1 MHVVLYERDLH
12 EQYEKLSSYEKIEFR
27 RLGNYLLS
35 HTYMV
40 RFTYDSD
47 EETTLPNA
55 DFNMVMRLFEVLQEY
70 FEVTGWRL
78 SKDDD
83 YGIVS
88 LISEYDNNRFRLDR
102 FTTLFLYVCRL
113 IYEENRENE
122 NSYHVVKTDT
132 SSVVEKMKTLGLLK
146 GGKSTQKERIDAQRT
161 LAHFNIIQK
170 METSPWSG
178 EGNDILILPSI
189 LTIISNQSIN
199 TIKAQLDDMK
209 LSEDS
214 KDENTDKAIAD

>member
-1 MHVVLYERDLH
+1 MWS
-12 EQYEKLSSYEKIEFR
+12 EQYEKLSSYEKGEFR

-35 HTYMV
+35 HTYLV
-40 RFTYDSD
+40 RFTYDPS

-55 DFNMVMRLFEVLQEY
+55 DYNMVMRLFEVFRDY

-78 SKDDD
+78 TKDDT
-83 YGIVS
+83 YGVVS
-88 LISEYDNNRFRLDR
+88 LISEFKHNRYRLDR

-132 SSVVEKMKTLGLLK
+132 ASVVEKMKTLGLLK
-146 GGKSTQKERIDAQRT
+146 NGKSTQKERIDAQRT
-161 LAHFNIIQK
+161 LAHYNIIQK
-170 METSPWSG
+170 MTSSPWSG

-189 LTIISNQSIN
+189 MYIISNQSIN
-199 TIKAQLDDMK
+199 TMKAQLDEMK
-209 LSEDS
+209 LSEDNE
-214 KDENTDKAIAD
+214 DENTEEAVAD

>member
-1 MHVVLYERDLH
+1 MWS
-12 EQYEKLSSYEKIEFR
+12 EQYENLNAYEKGEFR

-40 RFTYDSD
+40 RFTYDPS

-55 DFNMVMRLFEVLQEY
+55 DYNMVMRLFDIFRDY
-70 FEVTGWRL
+70 FEVTGWKL
-78 SKDDD
+78 TKDDT
-83 YGIVS
+83 YGVVA
-88 LISEYDNNRFRLDR
+88 LISEYKHNRFRLDR

-132 SSVVEKMKTLGLLK
+132 ASVVEKMKTLGLLK
-146 GGKSTQKERIDAQRT
+146 GGKSNQKERLDAQSA

-170 METSPWSG
+170 MTSFPWSG
-178 EGNDILILPSI
+178 DGNDILI
-189 LTIISNQSIN
+189 
-199 TIKAQLDDMK
+199 
-209 LSEDS
+209 EDNR
-214 KDENTDKAIAD
+214 DETAEKTAAD

>member
-1 MHVVLYERDLH
+1 MWS

-199 TIKAQLDDMK
+199 TMKAQLDDMK

>member
-1 MHVVLYERDLH
+1 MWS

-178 EGNDILILPSI
+178 EGSDILILPSI

-199 TIKAQLDDMK
+199 TMKAQLDDLK

>member
-1 MHVVLYERDLH
+1 M
-12 EQYEKLSSYEKIEFR
+12 
-27 RLGNYLLS
+27 S

-40 RFTYDSD
+40 RFTYDPG

-55 DFNMVMRLFEVLQEY
+55 DYNMVMRLFEALQEY
-70 FEVTGWRL
+70 FEATGWRL

-88 LISEYDNNRFRLDR
+88 LISEYDNNRYRLDK

-132 SSVVEKMKTLGLLK
+132 SSVVEKMKTLGLLR
-146 GGKSTQKERIDAQRT
+146 GGKSTQKERIDAQRA
-161 LAHFNIIQK
+161 LAHFNIMQK
-170 METSPWSG
+170 MTTSPWSG

-189 LTIISNQSIN
+189 LNIISNQSIN
-199 TIKAQLDDMK
+199 TMKAQLDELK

-214 KDENTDKAIAD
+214 EDENTEKAAAD

>member
-1 MHVVLYERDLH
+1 MWNEK
-12 EQYEKLSSYEKIEFR
+12 YEKLTPYEKGEFK

-40 RFTYDSD
+40 RFTYNSS
-47 EETTLPNA
+47 EETTLPNS
-55 DFNMVMRLFEVLQEY
+55 DYSMVMRLFEVLQEY

-78 SKDDD
+78 EKDDD

-88 LISEYDNNRFRLDR
+88 LISEYDHNRYRLGR
-102 FTTLFLYVCRL
+102 FTTLFLYICRL

-132 SSVVEKMKTLGLLK
+132 VSVIVKMETLGLLK
-146 GGKSTQKERIDAQRT
+146 GRKATQKERIDAQQA

-170 METSPWSG
+170 MESAPWNG
-178 EGNDILILPSI
+178 EGNNILILPSI
-189 LTIISNQSIN
+189 LYIISNQNIN
-199 TIKAQLDDMK
+199 AMKEELEDMRLRDEK
-209 LSEDS
+209 SEES
-214 KDENTDKAIAD
+214 ENENSQKTSAD

>member
-1 MHVVLYERDLH
+1 MWS
-12 EQYEKLSSYEKIEFR
+12 EQYEKLSAYEKGEFR

-40 RFTYDSD
+40 RFTYDPS
-47 EETTLPNA
+47 EETTTPNT
-55 DFNMVMRLFEVLQEY
+55 DYNMVMRLFETLKEY
-70 FEVTGWRL
+70 YEVTGWRL

-83 YGIVS
+83 YGIIS
-88 LISEYDNNRFRLDR
+88 LISEYDNNRFRLDK
-102 FTTLFLYVCRL
+102 FTTLFLYICRL

-132 SSVVEKMKTLGLLK
+132 SFVVEKMKTLGLLK

-170 METSPWSG
+170 MTSSPWSSD
-178 EGNDILILPSI
+178 GNDLLILPSI
-189 LTIISNQSIN
+189 LNIISNQSIN
-199 TIKAQLDDMK
+199 SMKAQLDDLK
-209 LSEDS
+209 LSED
-214 KDENTDKAIAD
+214 KDENTEKTAVN

>member
-1 MHVVLYERDLH
+1 MWSEK
-12 EQYEKLSSYEKIEFR
+12 YEKLSSYEKNEFR

-40 RFTYDSD
+40 RFIYDSG

-55 DFNMVMRLFEVLQEY
+55 DYTMVMRLFEVFREY
-70 FEVTGWRL
+70 FDVTGWRL
-78 SKDDD
+78 TKDDA
-83 YGIVS
+83 YGVVS
-88 LISEYDNNRFRLDR
+88 LISEFNHNRFRLDR

-113 IYEENRENE
+113 IYEENREDE

-132 SSVVEKMKTLGLLK
+132 ASVVEKMKTLGLLK
-146 GGKSTQKERIDAQRT
+146 GGKSNQKERLDAQSA

-170 METSPWSG
+170 MTSSPWSKD
-178 EGNDILILPSI
+178 GNELLILPSI

-199 TIKAQLDDMK
+199 AMKAELDDMK
-209 LSEDS
+209 LAEDS
-214 KDENTDKAIAD
+214 DHETAKETAAD

>member
-1 MHVVLYERDLH
+1 MWS

-55 DFNMVMRLFEVLQEY
+55 DFNMVMRLLEVLQEY

-199 TIKAQLDDMK
+199 TMKAQLDDMK

>member
-1 MHVVLYERDLH
+1 MWS

-83 YGIVS
+83 YGIAS

-178 EGNDILILPSI
+178 EGNDILILPSV

-199 TIKAQLDDMK
+199 TMKAQLDDLK

>member
-1 MHVVLYERDLH
+1 MWS

-83 YGIVS
+83 YGIAS

-146 GGKSTQKERIDAQRT
+146 GGKSTQRERIDTQRT

-199 TIKAQLDDMK
+199 TMKAQLDDLK

>member
-1 MHVVLYERDLH
+1 MWS
-12 EQYEKLSSYEKIEFR
+12 EQYEKLSSYEKGEFR

-40 RFTYDSD
+40 RFTYDPS

-55 DFNMVMRLFEVLQEY
+55 DYNMVMRLFEVFRDY

-78 SKDDD
+78 TKDDT
-83 YGIVS
+83 YGVVS
-88 LISEYDNNRFRLDR
+88 LISEFKHNRYRLDR

-132 SSVVEKMKTLGLLK
+132 ASVVEKMKTLGLLK
-146 GGKSTQKERIDAQRT
+146 GGKSNQKERLDAQSA

-170 METSPWSG
+170 MTSSPWSKD
-178 EGNDILILPSI
+178 GNELLILPSI

-199 TIKAQLDDMK
+199 AMKAELDNMK
-209 LSEDS
+209 LAEDS
-214 KDENTDKAIAD
+214 DHETAKETIAD

>member
-1 MHVVLYERDLH
+1 MWS
-12 EQYEKLSSYEKIEFR
+12 EQYEKLSSYEQGEFR

-40 RFTYDSD
+40 RFTYDTS
-47 EETTLPNA
+47 EETTLPNS
-55 DFNMVMRLFEVLQEY
+55 DYNTVLRLYEILQEY
-70 FEVTGWRL
+70 FEVIGWRL

-83 YGIVS
+83 FGIVS

-132 SSVVEKMKTLGLLK
+132 STVVEKMKTLGLLK

-170 METSPWSG
+170 MEPSPWSAD
-178 EGNDILILPSI
+178 GNDILILPSI
-189 LTIISNQSIN
+189 LYVIDNQSIN
-199 TIKAQLDDMK
+199 AMISELEDMK
-209 LSEDS
+209 VSEEADH
-214 KDENTDKAIAD
+214 ENTQKTAVD

>member
-1 MHVVLYERDLH
+1 MWS

-178 EGNDILILPSI
+178 EGNDILILPSV

-199 TIKAQLDDMK
+199 TMKAQLDDLK

-214 KDENTDKAIAD
+214 KDENTDKAIVD

>member
-1 MHVVLYERDLH
+1 MWS
-12 EQYEKLSSYEKIEFR
+12 EQYEKLSTYEKGEFR

-40 RFTYDSD
+40 RFTYDPG
-47 EETTLPNA
+47 EGTTLPNS
-55 DFNMVMRLFEVLQEY
+55 DYTMVMRLFEVLQDY
-70 FEVTGWRL
+70 FAVTGWRL

-88 LISEYDNNRFRLDR
+88 LISEYDNNRYRLDK

-122 NSYHVVKTDT
+122 NSYHVVKSDT

-170 METSPWSG
+170 MTTAPWSG
-178 EGNDILILPSI
+178 EGNEILILPSI
-189 LTIISNQSIN
+189 LNIISNQSIN
-199 TIKAQLDDMK
+199 TMKAQLDDLK

-214 KDENTDKAIAD
+214 EDEDTEKAAAD